1 MDITKDLVLVISLL
15 TLFSMAYANEPP
27 DIGST
32 KETPQTD
39 RTTIKSTVNYD
50 GIVTVKYIGTDGEVV
65 SSSAV
70 TLGGGANVYDPN
82 GDFMKDPAKVF

>member
-50 GIVTVKYIGTDGEVV
+50 GIVTVK
-65 SSSAV
+65 
-70 TLGGGANVYDPN
+70 
-82 GDFMKDPAKVF
+82 